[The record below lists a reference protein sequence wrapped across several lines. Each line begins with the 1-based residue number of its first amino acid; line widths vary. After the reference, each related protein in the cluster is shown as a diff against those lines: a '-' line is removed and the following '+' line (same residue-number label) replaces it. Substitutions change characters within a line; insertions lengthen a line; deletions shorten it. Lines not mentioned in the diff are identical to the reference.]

1 MAVAVSTS
9 TILGIAKEARSAA
22 GTLRNELGTYSGGL
36 ISVSGVLAEQLVREL
51 GEGARPGVVRTGSD
65 TPSASADVLVRVIAG
80 DPTDADLAF
89 VRAADRSGTPVVLV
103 QLWPQADWTRP
114 FVLSPYVVECRA
126 GAGFPVKKIADRI
139 VDATD
144 QSAQL
149 ASSVPVLR
157 PSVERKLVLRAV
169 VRAAALG
176 AFARRLPTRPLITN
190 EQTRLVARLSAARDS
205 GGVGIADEPAA
216 LAAVTGAVLASGYA
230 FRSIARTSR
239 FVLPPA
245 LANAAV
251 AAAGTW
257 ALAKAAKVYA
267 ARSSA

>member
-1 MAVAVSTS
+1 MTS
-9 TILGIAKEARSAA
+9 AILGISKEVRSTA
-22 GTLRNELGTYSGGL
+22 GTFRSELGAHSAGL

-51 GEGARPGVVRTGSD
+51 GEGARPGVVRTGGD
-65 TPSASADVLVRVIAG
+65 TPPASADALVRVIAG

-89 VRAADRSGTPVVLV
+89 VRAADRRGTPVVLV
-103 QLWPQADWTRP
+103 QLWPQADWTLP

-126 GAGFPVKKIADRI
+126 GAGFPVKELADRI
-139 VDATD
+139 ADATE

-149 ASSVPVLR
+149 ASSVPALR
-157 PSVERKLVLRAV
+157 PSVERKLVLRSV
-169 VRAAALG
+169 VRAAAFG

-190 EQTRLVARLSAARDS
+190 EQVRLVARLNAAKPG

-216 LAAVTGAVLASGYA
+216 LAAVTGAILASGYA
-230 FRSIARTSR
+230 FRSIARTTR

-245 LANAAV
+245 LVNAAV
-251 AAAGTW
+251 AAGGTW
-257 ALAKAAKVYA
+257 ALAKAAKVHA

>member
-1 MAVAVSTS
+1 MALAVSTS
-9 TILGIAKEARSAA
+9 TILGIAKEVRSAA
-22 GTLRNELGTYSGGL
+22 GALRSEAGAHAAGP

-51 GEGARPGVVRTGSD
+51 GKGARPGAVLVGGDSPPT
-65 TPSASADVLVRVIAG
+65 SADALVRVIAG
-80 DPTDADLAF
+80 DPTDVDLAF
-89 VRAADRSGTPVVLV
+89 VRAADRRGTPVVLV

-126 GAGFPVKKIADRI
+126 GAGFPVTEIADRI
-139 VDATD
+139 ADATD

-157 PSVERKLVLRAV
+157 PSVERKLVLRSV
-169 VRAAALG
+169 VRAAAFG
-176 AFARRLPTRPLITN
+176 AFAQRLPTRPLITK
-190 EQTRLVARLSAARDS
+190 EQVRLVARLSAAKGG
-205 GGVGIADEPAA
+205 GGVGLADEPAA
-216 LAAVTGAVLASGYA
+216 LAAVTGALLVSGYA
-230 FRSIARTSR
+230 FRSVARTSR